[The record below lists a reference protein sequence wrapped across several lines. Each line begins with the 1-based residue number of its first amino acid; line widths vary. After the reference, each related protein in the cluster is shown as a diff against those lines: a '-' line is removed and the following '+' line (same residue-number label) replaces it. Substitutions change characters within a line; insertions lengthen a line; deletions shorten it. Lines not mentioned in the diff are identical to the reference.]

1 MKNKLQL
8 LLHPVFILSLACLL
22 LNDIYWKYEYHNW
35 LTGKISDLTGL
46 FVLSVFLSA
55 FFHRHTISVYIGI
68 AIFFIWWKSPL
79 SQPIIDIL
87 NRSLDLSFKR
97 TIDYTDL
104 FVIPF
109 ILAAGLL
116 KPPAYNFSL
125 ANRLAIY
132 FVSAVCLV
140 AFCSTSY
147 YRKFMISPDM
157 GPRINYNETYSSRF
171 NQEHILYKLDSM
183 QLAYQVDSF
192 TTVPLSFY
200 GGSILIKDRDSGRT
214 NMMIITPEQKDTAA
228 YFRINERPYIA
239 IYNLKIKDVVIPQ
252 VNIRVTTYVR
262 TSDINLESIILDDE
276 QIHEYYQKMS
286 KNKKKF
292 RKLVEEGLIRKLK

>member
-1 MKNKLQL
+1 MG
-8 LLHPVFILSLACLL
+8 SR
-22 LNDIYWKYEYHNW
+22 
-35 LTGKISDLTGL
+35 IS
-46 FVLSVFLSA
+46 
-55 FFHRHTISVYIGI
+55 
-68 AIFFIWWKSPL
+68 
-79 SQPIIDIL
+79 
-87 NRSLDLSFKR
+87 
-97 TIDYTDL
+97 
-104 FVIPF
+104 
-109 ILAAGLL
+109 
-116 KPPAYNFSL
+116 
-125 ANRLAIY
+125 
-132 FVSAVCLV
+132 
-140 AFCSTSY
+140 
-147 YRKFMISPDM
+147 
-157 GPRINYNETYSSRF
+157 YNETYSSRF
-171 NQEHILYKLDSM
+171 NQEDILYKLDSM

-214 NMMIITPEQKDTAA
+214 NMMIITPGQKDTAA

-276 QIHEYYQKMS
+276 QIQAYYQKMR

>member
-8 LLHPVFILSLACLL
+8 LLHPVFILSLVCLL
-22 LNDIYWKYEYHNW
+22 LNDLYWKHEYHNW
-35 LTGKISDLTGL
+35 LTGKLSDLTGL

-55 FFHRHTISVYIGI
+55 FFYRRTVLVYIGI
-68 AIFFIWWKSPL
+68 TIFFIWWKSPL
-79 SQPIIDIL
+79 SQSLIDLL
-87 NRSLDLSFKR
+87 NRSLDLSFNR

-104 FVIPF
+104 FAIPF
-109 ILAAGLL
+109 IYAAGLL
-116 KPPAYNFSL
+116 KPPSYSFSI
-125 ANRLAIY
+125 ANRVAIY

-157 GPRINYNETYSSRF
+157 ASRISYNKYYPSRF
-171 NQEHILYKLDSM
+171 KQEDILYKLDSM
-183 QLAYQVDSF
+183 QIAYKVDSF
-192 TTVPLSFY
+192 TTVPLRFH
-200 GGSILIKDRDSGRT
+200 GGSLVIRDKDSGRT
-214 NMMIITPEQKDTAA
+214 NMMVINPEQKDTAA

-239 IYNLKIKDVVIPQ
+239 IYNLKVKEVVIPQ
-252 VNIRVTTYVR
+252 VNISVR
-262 TSDINLESIILDDE
+262 TNVKINDIYLESIILDDE
-276 QIHEYYQKMS
+276 QIEEYYQKTS